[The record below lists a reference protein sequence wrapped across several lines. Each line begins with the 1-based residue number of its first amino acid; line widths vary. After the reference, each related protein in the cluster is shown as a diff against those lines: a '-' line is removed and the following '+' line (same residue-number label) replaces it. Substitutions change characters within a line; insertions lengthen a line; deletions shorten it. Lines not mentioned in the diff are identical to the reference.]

1 MSIATPRTLMIV
13 GAALLLA
20 ACNTTNDRVADGRGP
35 GTQALAMVPPPPDVT
50 GSIGETGKE
59 PEAAASKSVRAG
71 DRAIEAA
78 EPAAKTPV
86 NLPGDESETGT
97 AGGAAAAM
105 TRGRERY
112 QANHF
117 REAER
122 HFRRAT
128 ELAPKSSEAWL
139 GLAACYDRL
148 RDFPKADGAYGKALA
163 IAGPTSEVL
172 NNQGY
177 SFILRGDLKAA
188 RDKLLAAQRQDPRNK
203 YVENNL
209 ALLESSERKSR

>member
-1 MSIATPRTLMIV
+1 MTVAPTRTLIIV
-13 GAALLLA
+13 GAGLMLA

-50 GSIGETGKE
+50 GSIGSARKE
-59 PEAAASKSVRAG
+59 PEAAEKNADIAPK
-71 DRAIEAA
+71 
-78 EPAAKTPV
+78 PV
-86 NLPGDESETGT
+86 VKLPGDETESGT
-97 AGGAAAAM
+97 AGGAAEAM
-105 TRGRERY
+105 ARGREHY
-112 QANHF
+112 QGNRF

-122 HFRRAT
+122 QFRRAT

-148 RDFPKADGAYGKALA
+148 RDFGKADGAYAKALM

-177 SFILRGDLKAA
+177 SYMLRGDLKNA

-203 YVENNL
+203 FVENNL
-209 ALLESSERKSR
+209 SLLESAERQGR

>member
-1 MSIATPRTLMIV
+1 MTVAPTRTLIIV
-13 GAALLLA
+13 GAGLMLA

-50 GSIGETGKE
+50 GSIGGARKE
-59 PEAAASKSVRAG
+59 PEAAEKNA
-71 DRAIEAA
+71 DI
-78 EPAAKTPV
+78 AAKPV
-86 NLPGDESETGT
+86 VKLPGDETESGT
-97 AGGAAAAM
+97 AGGAAEAM
-105 TRGRERY
+105 ARGREHYLGNR
-112 QANHF
+112 F

-122 HFRRAT
+122 QFRRAT
-128 ELAPKSSEAWL
+128 ELAPKSAEAWL

-148 RDFPKADGAYGKALA
+148 SDFGKADGAYAKALT

-177 SFILRGDLKAA
+177 SYMLRGDLKNA

-203 YVENNL
+203 FVENNL
-209 ALLESSERKSR
+209 SLLESAERKGR

>member
-1 MSIATPRTLMIV
+1 MSIAPTRTFIIV
-13 GAALLLA
+13 GAGLLLA
-20 ACNTTNDRVADGRGP
+20 ACNTTNDRVADGKMPSR
-35 GTQALAMVPPPPDVT
+35 QALAMVPPPPDVT
-50 GSIGETGKE
+50 GSIGGARKE
-59 PEAAASKSVRAG
+59 PEP
-71 DRAIEAA
+71 AA
-78 EPAAKTPV
+78 ETNAKPAEIAAKPV
-86 NLPGDESETGT
+86 VKLPGDESETGT

-105 TRGRERY
+105 AQGRNQY

-117 REAER
+117 REAQR

-128 ELAPKSSEAWL
+128 ELAPKSAEAWL

-148 RDFPKADGAYGKALA
+148 RDFTQADGAYAKALA

-177 SFILRGDLKAA
+177 SYMLRGDLKRA
-188 RDKLLAAQRQDPRNK
+188 RDTLLVAQRQDPRNK

-209 ALLESSERKSR
+209 ILLESSERKGR

>member
-1 MSIATPRTLMIV
+1 MTVAPTRTLIIV
-13 GAALLLA
+13 GAGLMLA
-20 ACNTTNDRVADGRGP
+20 ACNTTNDRVADGPRP

-50 GSIGETGKE
+50 GSIGGARKE
-59 PEAAASKSVRAG
+59 PEAAEKNADIAPK
-71 DRAIEAA
+71 
-78 EPAAKTPV
+78 PV
-86 NLPGDESETGT
+86 VKLPGDESESGT
-97 AGGAAAAM
+97 AGGAAEAM
-105 TRGRERY
+105 ARGREQY
-112 QANHF
+112 QGNHF

-148 RDFPKADGAYGKALA
+148 RDFSKADAAYGKALA

-177 SFILRGDLKAA
+177 SYMLRGDLKNA

-203 YVENNL
+203 FVENNL
-209 ALLESSERKSR
+209 SLLESAERKGR

>member
-1 MSIATPRTLMIV
+1 MSVAPTRTLIIV
-13 GAALLLA
+13 GAGLLLA
-20 ACNTTNDRVADGRGP
+20 ACNTTNDRLADGKAP

-50 GSIGETGKE
+50 GSIGNAKKE
-59 PEAAASKSVRAG
+59 PEP
-71 DRAIEAA
+71 AA
-78 EPAAKTPV
+78 EKVAKGADTESKAPV
-86 NLPGDESETGT
+86 ALPGDESETGT

-105 TRGRERY
+105 TRGRDQY

-122 HFRRAT
+122 DFRRAT

-148 RDFPKADGAYGKALA
+148 NDFTKADRAYAKALA

-177 SFILRGDLKAA
+177 SYMLRGDLKNA

-209 ALLESSERKSR
+209 MLLESSERKGR

>member
-1 MSIATPRTLMIV
+1 
-13 GAALLLA
+13 
-20 ACNTTNDRVADGRGP
+20 
-35 GTQALAMVPPPPDVT
+35 MVPPPADVT
-50 GSIGETGKE
+50 GSIGGAKREA
-59 PEAAASKSVRAG
+59 EAADEKSARTP
-71 DRAIEAA
+71 
-78 EPAAKTPV
+78 EPAAKAPV

-97 AGGAAAAM
+97 AGGAATAM
-105 TRGRERY
+105 TRGREQY
-112 QANHF
+112 QANRF

-148 RDFPKADGAYGKALA
+148 RDFPKADGAYAKALA
-163 IAGPTSEVL
+163 ISGPTSEVL

-177 SFILRGDLKAA
+177 SYMLRGDLKAA
-188 RDKLLAAQRQDPRNK
+188 REKLLAAQRQDPRNK

-209 ALLESSERKSR
+209 TLLESSERKSR

>member
-1 MSIATPRTLMIV
+1 MSIATPRTLIIV
-13 GAALLLA
+13 GAGLLLA
-20 ACNTTNDRVADGRGP
+20 ACNTTNDRVADGKGP

-50 GSIGETGKE
+50 GSIGDAGKE
-59 PEAAASKSVRAG
+59 RETTAEKSARAV
-71 DRAIEAA
+71 ETN
-78 EPAAKTPV
+78 EAKTPV

-97 AGGAAAAM
+97 VGGAAAAM
-105 TRGRERY
+105 TRGREQY
-112 QANHF
+112 QANRF
-117 REAER
+117 RDAER

-148 RDFPKADGAYGKALA
+148 RDFTKADGAYAKALA

-177 SFILRGDLKAA
+177 SLILRGDLKAA

-209 ALLESSERKSR
+209 MLLESSERKSR

>member
-1 MSIATPRTLMIV
+1 MSIAAPRTLMIV
-13 GAALLLA
+13 GAGLLLA
-20 ACNTTNDRVADGRGP
+20 ACNTTNDRVADGKGP
-35 GTQALAMVPPPPDVT
+35 GTQALAMVPPPADVT
-50 GSIGETGKE
+50 GSIGDAGKE
-59 PEAAASKSVRAG
+59 RATTAEKSAKAVEA
-71 DRAIEAA
+71 D
-78 EPAAKTPV
+78 EPAKAPV
-86 NLPGDESETGT
+86 NLPGDETETGT
-97 AGGAAAAM
+97 VGGAAAAM
-105 TRGRERY
+105 TRGREQY
-112 QANHF
+112 QANRF

-128 ELAPKSSEAWL
+128 ELAPKSAEAWL

-148 RDFPKADGAYGKALA
+148 RDFGKSDGAYAKALA

-188 RDKLLAAQRQDPRNK
+188 REKLLAAQRQDPRNK

-209 ALLESSERKSR
+209 MLLESSERKAR